1 MISITD
7 EKATAENKKKLTDAA
22 DAEYYDNLMKDWID
36 ELDSG
41 YSYSKSVDMY
51 VYNKIKFDE

>member
-1 MISITD
+1 
-7 EKATAENKKKLTDAA
+7 
-22 DAEYYDNLMKDWID
+22 MKDWID

-41 YSYSKSVDMY
+41 YSYSKRVDMD